1 MEYVDQ
7 IMRNSFHVLR
17 VVHYGQIIRE
27 FMRSHF
33 VEFTKY
39 YLVILMFV
47 LWMTHLVLLQRDL
60 YYFLSTM
67 FLFSSS

>member
-33 VEFTKY
+33 VANRFPCTSPLPCSVGNLIDK
-39 YLVILMFV
+39 
-47 LWMTHLVLLQRDL
+47 W
-60 YYFLSTM
+60 
-67 FLFSSS
+67 